1 MLGWK
6 PLLSK
11 NLAIV
16 TKAFSLEHVWKPCFA
31 LTAIEIHFGILDRSA
46 TSIGEL
52 INIKYKIKAFSLYYP
67 KC

>member
-6 PLLSK
+6 LLLSK

-16 TKAFSLEHVWKPCFA
+16 TKAFCLEHAWKSCFA
-31 LTAIEIHFGILDRSA
+31 LTAVEIHLGILDRSA

-52 INIKYKIKAFSLYYP
+52 INIKYKIKTFSLYYP